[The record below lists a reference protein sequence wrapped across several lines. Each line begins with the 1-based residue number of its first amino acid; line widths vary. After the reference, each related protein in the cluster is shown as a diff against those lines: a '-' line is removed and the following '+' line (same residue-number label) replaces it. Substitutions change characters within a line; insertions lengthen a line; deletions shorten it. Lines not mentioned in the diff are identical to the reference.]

1 MKCLGRGL
9 NIKSIKNNMFEYLR
23 VIEQS
28 FKASLKGEE
37 RLEIIIRWWG
47 FIGYLVFYFIVNK
60 LVQFN
65 KIAVIDI
72 FLSSLAIVYFSW
84 HIFALKK
91 CSPKKPKLTKE
102 EKKALKIKN
111 EGQFWKS
118 FMRKL
123 LLQESITKW
132 NSVSVLI
139 ALDLLYIV
147 IFLEYIIR

>member
-1 MKCLGRGL
+1 
-9 NIKSIKNNMFEYLR
+9 MFEYLK
-23 VIEQS
+23 VAEQS
-28 FKASLKGEE
+28 FKASIRGEE
-37 RLEIIIRWWG
+37 KLSVIIRWWG
-47 FIGYLVFYFIVNK
+47 IIGYLVFYFIVNK
-60 LVQFN
+60 LIQFN
-65 KIAVIDI
+65 KITVIDI

-84 HIFALKK
+84 HIFALKR

-102 EKKALKIKN
+102 EKKLIKLKN

-123 LLQESITKW
+123 LLQEPITKW
-132 NSVSVLI
+132 NTVSVLI